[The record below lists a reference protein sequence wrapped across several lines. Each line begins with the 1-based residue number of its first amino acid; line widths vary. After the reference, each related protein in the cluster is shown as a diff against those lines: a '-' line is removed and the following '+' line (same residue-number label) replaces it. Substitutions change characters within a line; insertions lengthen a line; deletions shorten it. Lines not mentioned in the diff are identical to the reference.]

1 MSDYEHEGSTT
12 SRAELAARAAVHE
25 QRNKPRGFLYLGAIV
40 VLAGLVYMMYGRS
53 ILGGAMDDRRREVNT
68 ATTVAMQANRLERH
82 REAEALQ
89 GGNTLQSVPNFTTL
103 ANSAA
108 QVVGLSPA
116 PSLSSQRQNDL
127 DEIVEQV
134 YLYDRVTSR
143 DLEALISWVAEVQKM
158 VPGTEIS
165 RLDLVPQPTQWQ
177 LSVTFVK
184 PELSS

>member
-1 MSDYEHEGSTT
+1 MSDYEQEGATT
-12 SRAELAARAAVHE
+12 SRAELAARAAARE

-40 VLAGLVYMMYGRS
+40 VLAGLVYVMYGRS
-53 ILGGAMDDRRREVNT
+53 VLGGALGERRREVST
-68 ATTVAMQANRLERH
+68 ATSVAMQASRLERH

-89 GGNTLQSVPNFTTL
+89 GGSTLRPVPNFTTL

-108 QVVGLSPA
+108 QVVGLSPP

-127 DEIVEQV
+127 GDIVEQI
-134 YLYDRVTSR
+134 YQYDRVTSR

-158 VPGTEIS
+158 VPGAEIS
-165 RLDLVPQPTQWQ
+165 RFDLVPQPTQWQ

-184 PELSS
+184 PELAS

>member
-1 MSDYEHEGSTT
+1 MSDLEREGLTT
-12 SRAELAARAAVHE
+12 SRAELAARAAARE

-40 VLAGLVYMMYGRS
+40 LLAGLVYMMYGRS
-53 ILGGAMDDRRREVNT
+53 VLGGATDDRRREVNT
-68 ATTVAMQANRLERH
+68 ATTVAMQVLRLERH
-82 REAEALQ
+82 ESAEAAR
-89 GGNTLQSVPNFTTL
+89 GGSTLDPVPNFTTL

-127 DEIVEQV
+127 GDIVEQI
-134 YLYDRVTSR
+134 YQYERVTSR
-143 DLEALISWVAEVQKM
+143 DLEALIGWVAEVQKM
-158 VPGTEIS
+158 VPGAEIS